1 MRELV
6 DVFAEAV
13 GVLGIVAAVGHVLYC
28 AWYALYCVGEYVVET
43 AYEKHYGARNWEE
56 KWQEHKEEI
65 KDAMKVAGYAAA
77 FGAGT
82 LFAKFAAGWFVAS
95 VYRLGAGG

>member
-13 GVLGIVAAVGHVLYC
+13 GVLGIATAVGHVLYC

-43 AYEKHYGARNWEE
+43 GYEKYYGAQNWEE

-65 KDAMKVAGYAAA
+65 KDALKVAGYAAVL
-77 FGAGT
+77 GAGT

-95 VYRLGAGG
+95 VYRLG

>member
-13 GVLGIVAAVGHVLYC
+13 GVLGIVTAVGHVLYC
-28 AWYALYCVGEYVVET
+28 AGYALYCVGEYVVET
-43 AYEKHYGARNWEE
+43 GYERRYGAQNWEE

-65 KDAMKVAGYAAA
+65 KDAMKVAGYAAVL
-77 FGAGT
+77 GAGT